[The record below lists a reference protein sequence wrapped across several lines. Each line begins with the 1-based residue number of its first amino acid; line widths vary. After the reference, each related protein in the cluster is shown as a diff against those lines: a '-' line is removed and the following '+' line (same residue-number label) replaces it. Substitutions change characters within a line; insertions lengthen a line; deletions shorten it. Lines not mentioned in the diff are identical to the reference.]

1 MTSRHVVATVIDRRS
16 MPFEFAV
23 AAEVFGGERPYL
35 DVEWY
40 DWRLC
45 AASDEPIDT
54 GLGFTIHTPYGL
66 DAVATADTVIV
77 APTDRLRH
85 SDELLEALRAAHAR
99 GARMVSLCTG
109 AFALAAA
116 GLLDGRR
123 ATTHWMFAGELAARY
138 PEVDVDPAVLYVDEG
153 DILTSA
159 GTAASIDLCLHLVRI
174 DHGAEIAN
182 VIARHMV
189 VPPHR
194 DGGQAQYV
202 DHPIDVLPGH
212 DLLGATLVWIED
224 HLTRELS
231 VNELAARSAMS
242 PRTFAR
248 RFAAS
253 TGTTPHQWITR
264 QRVQLAQRL
273 LETTDLSIERVATE
287 AGFGT
292 ATNLRQHFQRI
303 VHTTPTQYR
312 STFHCG
318 RSA

>member
-1 MTSRHVVATVIDRRS
+1 
-16 MPFEFAV
+16 
-23 AAEVFGGERPYL
+23 
-35 DVEWY
+35 
-40 DWRLC
+40 
-45 AASDEPIDT
+45 
-54 GLGFTIHTPYGL
+54 
-66 DAVATADTVIV
+66 
-77 APTDRLRH
+77 
-85 SDELLEALRAAHAR
+85 
-99 GARMVSLCTG
+99 MVSLCTG

-123 ATTHWMFAGELAARY
+123 ATTHWAFAGELADRY

-174 DHGAEIAN
+174 DHGAEVAN
-182 VIARHMV
+182 VVARHMV

-202 DHPIDVLPGH
+202 DRPIDVLPGH
-212 DLLGATLVWIED
+212 DLFAATLAWIQD
-224 HLTRELS
+224 HLAHELS
-231 VNELAARSAMS
+231 IDDLAARSAMS

-253 TGTTPHQWITR
+253 TGTTPHQWITL
-264 QRVQLAQRL
+264 QRIQLAQRL
-273 LETTDLSIERVATE
+273 LETTDWSVERVATE
-287 AGFGT
+287 AGLGT
-292 ATNLRQHFQRI
+292 ATNLRLHFQRL
-303 VHTTPTQYR
+303 VHTTPTRYR